1 MKMLKQ
7 TGRRKNLLREKCPDR
22 RLLLQA
28 LKNAG
33 IILLLADLFYDHL
46 FCGILLFPGFI
57 LLMRRDIKK
66 NRMQREALCI
76 RQFQDMLILLSQNL
90 QAGSAVENAFVN
102 AQKEIAK
109 LYSAETAFMRA
120 LRNLVQGLQINIPV
134 EKLVQ
139 AMAEETD
146 HEEIRT
152 FSFVFGTAKRS
163 GGDLVETIAF
173 SATTL
178 IDKIKLNREMTNII
192 SAKRMEQQIMS
203 LIPMGI
209 LGYIK
214 LCCPTL
220 IDALYN
226 NLPGAVIMTVF
237 LLIYAGAWLWS
248 GMIIDIKV

>member
-1 MKMLKQ
+1 MKTLKQ
-7 TGRRKNLLREKCPDR
+7 TGHRKNLLWEKRPDR

-66 NRMQREALCI
+66 NRMQKEALCI

-146 HEEIRT
+146 HEEN
-152 FSFVFGTAKRS
+152 G
-163 GGDLVETIAF
+163 
-173 SATTL
+173 
-178 IDKIKLNREMTNII
+178 N
-192 SAKRMEQQIMS
+192 
-203 LIPMGI
+203 
-209 LGYIK
+209 
-214 LCCPTL
+214 
-220 IDALYN
+220 
-226 NLPGAVIMTVF
+226 
-237 LLIYAGAWLWS
+237 
-248 GMIIDIKV
+248 